1 MFGFG
6 FFNYSVSKKRE
17 EKRSVCVCVRVC
29 VRACA
34 RFEGGGGSRRR
45 GAVIMDFL
53 ISISPMRCAVS
64 PLARDGVNGPQQ
76 QLSQNP
82 TSHRCLLIQKL
93 PGWSLPKH
101 KKPVCALLPYG
112 Q

>member
-1 MFGFG
+1 
-6 FFNYSVSKKRE
+6 
-17 EKRSVCVCVRVC
+17 
-29 VRACA
+29 
-34 RFEGGGGSRRR
+34 
-45 GAVIMDFL
+45 MDFL
-53 ISISPMRCAVS
+53 ISVSPTRCAVS

-101 KKPVCALLPYG
+101 KKPGCALSPSSWTVTTE
-112 Q
+112 

>member
-1 MFGFG
+1 M
-6 FFNYSVSKKRE
+6 
-17 EKRSVCVCVRVC
+17 C
-29 VRACA
+29 VRARA
-34 RFEGGGGSRRR
+34 RFKGGRGSRRRR

-53 ISISPMRCAVS
+53 ISVSPTRCAVS

-101 KKPVCALLPYG
+101 KKPRCALSPSSWTVTTE
-112 Q
+112 

>member
-6 FFNYSVSKKRE
+6 FFNYSLFQKRE
-17 EKRSVCVCVRVC
+17 RKKGVCVCVSVC
-29 VRACA
+29 ALK
-34 RFEGGGGSRRR
+34 EGG
-45 GAVIMDFL
+45 AVGEQEECIMDFL
-53 ISISPMRCAVS
+53 ISISPTRCAVS
-64 PLARDGVNGPQQ
+64 LLARDGVNGPQQ

-101 KKPVCALLPYG
+101 NKPVGALSPSSWTMTAK
-112 Q
+112 